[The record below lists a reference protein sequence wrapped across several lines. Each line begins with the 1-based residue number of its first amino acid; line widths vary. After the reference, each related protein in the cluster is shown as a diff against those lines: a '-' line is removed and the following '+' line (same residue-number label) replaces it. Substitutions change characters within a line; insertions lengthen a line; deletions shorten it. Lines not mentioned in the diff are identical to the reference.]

1 MELSLQ
7 ERTVGIRT
15 RMELLLSHIKI
26 MIPPSK
32 ALIQQISSSNR
43 TIQFLER
50 ISQEHCKTKKQT
62 KS

>member
-32 ALIQQISSSNR
+32 ALIPQISSSNR
-43 TIQFLER
+43 TIQVLER